1 MVFGEIEY
9 RKSINLVHILVVAP
23 FLYYLAYRKGNVNP
37 RIYTGLMVTAVI
49 IALFHSYKLVN
60 YGTPAPVEEAP
71 VEEAPVEEPTPVEEP
86 ESVEEPTPV
95 EADSPVSDAAPVEEP
110 KA

>member
-1 MVFGEIEY
+1 MFGEIEY

-37 RIYTGLMVTAVI
+37 RIYTGLMVTAVV

-71 VEEAPVEEPTPVEEP
+71 VEEAPVEEPTPVE
-86 ESVEEPTPV
+86 
-95 EADSPVSDAAPVEEP
+95 ADSPVSDAAPVEEP